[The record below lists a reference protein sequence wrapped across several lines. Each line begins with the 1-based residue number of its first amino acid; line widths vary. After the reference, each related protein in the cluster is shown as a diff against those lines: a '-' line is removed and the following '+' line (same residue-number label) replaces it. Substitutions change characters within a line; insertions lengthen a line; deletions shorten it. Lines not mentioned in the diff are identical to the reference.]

1 MTETCALYDPNGGQ
15 NQDLNAIVDE
25 AGSLFARAPKLI
37 TDGTV
42 VPEKIDRAI
51 DFLALARDGLRRLDV
66 IYKAAVEP
74 IKKQLAPFDAQR
86 KAAKSKYE
94 FAEEALTQAVSSFI
108 KEHGRVPEET
118 KSGTKLTL
126 VSRKSAEVVKAS
138 EIPDAFLLPRAQCID
153 MAKVE
158 AELAAGREVP
168 GARMGEKLII
178 RTQLPEIIA

>member
-1 MTETCALYDPNGGQ
+1 MNQALND
-15 NQDLNAIVDE
+15 IVDE
-25 AGSLFARAPKLI
+25 AGGMFTRAPKLI
-37 TDGTV
+37 TEGKIA
-42 VPEKIDRAI
+42 PEKIDRAI

-66 IYKAAVEP
+66 AYKAAIEP

-94 FAEEALTQAVSSFI
+94 FAEEALMQGVSTYI
-108 KEHGRVPEET
+108 KDHGTYPEET

-158 AELAAGREVP
+158 AELASGREVP

-178 RTQLPEIIA
+178 RTKLPEIIT